1 MFVGADPC
9 GRPFG
14 GGESQLQRAVLT
26 AVGAGARLDPA
37 VRPLA
42 LADKSDLRRAMLES
56 DATARREPMPK
67 RRNSPDVARRNFL
80 KGASLVGAA
89 ALTPV
94 AATAQVAAPKPDL
107 KALPPGPRQVAIETQ
122 PPAKDPVTQTSAGG
136 DFMVDV
142 LKTLD
147 FDYCVINC
155 ASSYRG
161 IHESLIN
168 YGKNIKPELLTCP
181 HE

>member
-56 DATARREPMPK
+56 AATVRREPMPK

-89 ALTPV
+89 ALTP
-94 AATAQVAAPKPDL
+94 AAAKAQVAAPRPNL
-107 KALPPGPRQVAIETQ
+107 KAAAPGPRLIAAETHA
-122 PPAKDPVTQTSAGG
+122 PARDPVTQ
-136 DFMVDV
+136 
-142 LKTLD
+142 
-147 FDYCVINC
+147 
-155 ASSYRG
+155 
-161 IHESLIN
+161 
-168 YGKNIKPELLTCP
+168 
-181 HE
+181 